1 MMRIS
6 EGFKTNE
13 LKLDVMS
20 ERRSSGK
27 RKKSALKGR
36 KFRDAHQR
44 LTTFPRTVEFPNFF
58 HCSRNSSRRSR
69 KVDKLPF
76 GLEEIIF
83 PERNQDA
90 LIFIPINLLSVGKN
104 LPNHLLTEY
113 STPVRNGLRFASERQ
128 ELWRSFQLFKASS
141 VKYKSFGS
149 ADENFSRCF
158 CKTLSRSR
166 FLFKLATQRLKGD

>member
-90 LIFIPINLLSVGKN
+90 LIFISINLLPVGKKF
-104 LPNHLLTEY
+104 PNHLQTEY
-113 STPVRNGLRFASERQ
+113 STPVRNGLRFASEQQ
-128 ELWRSFQLFKASS
+128 ELWKSFQLFKASS